1 MVGVNGDPRSDDD
14 RALTRAAAEVAAR
27 RGHEDALADERGA
40 IIDARVATNMP
51 IALSFLLARV
61 AKCDATADKAYLF
74 GRRTWQFSPVRA
86 TRSARRLTARVSYNK
101 ATRAHTRAA

>member
-74 GRRTWQFSPVRA
+74 ARRTWAHFRQFAP
-86 TRSARRLTARVSYNK
+86 RVL
-101 ATRAHTRAA
+101 HVV

>member
-27 RGHEDALADERGA
+27 RGPEDALADERGA

-61 AKCDATADKAYLF
+61 AKCDATADKA
-74 GRRTWQFSPVRA
+74 
-86 TRSARRLTARVSYNK
+86 
-101 ATRAHTRAA
+101 

>member
-51 IALSFLLARV
+51 IALSFLLGLGLKVVAEQRRRARLI
-61 AKCDATADKAYLF
+61 KYIQESDAQAPFVSGELQDSMAY
-74 GRRTWQFSPVRA
+74 T
-86 TRSARRLTARVSYNK
+86 K
-101 ATRAHTRAA
+101 

>member
-27 RGHEDALADERGA
+27 RGPEDALADERGA

-51 IALSFLLARV
+51 IELSFPLARV
-61 AKCDATADKAYLF
+61 AKCDATTPDKAYLF
-74 GRRTWQFSPVRA
+74 GPPRTWPNRTRFRQFAP
-86 TRSARRLTARVSYNK
+86 RVL
-101 ATRAHTRAA
+101 HVV